1 MTWAINGGSP
11 YSPDRQAILEFI
23 SNIGQVLSP
32 PAIPQFLPARPPTN
46 PYPADLLPLIQQLA
60 WKVSETSSRDPSVD
74 NFFATVAHYLR
85 RPPFDPR
92 KVLSFPKP
100 MSPPLPP
107 ALYSLPLNELP
118 ALCQVAYWLMNEGS
132 PADDGNPQAWRFLEA
147 LAYYLRC
154 LPLST
159 GKGPWRYPK

>member
-1 MTWAINGGSP
+1 MTWAINEGYP
-11 YSPDRQAILEFI
+11 YLPDRQAVLEFI

-32 PAIPQFLPARPPTN
+32 PAIPQPLQARPPTN
-46 PYPADLLPLIQQLA
+46 PYPDDLLPLIQQLA
-60 WKVSETSSRDPSVD
+60 WKLSETPSRDPSVAK
-74 NFFATVAHYLR
+74 FLSTVGHYLG
-85 RPPFDPR
+85 RPVDPG
-92 KVLSFPKP
+92 KVQQFSKP
-100 MSPPLPP
+100 MFPPLPP

-132 PADDGNPQAWRFLEA
+132 SADDGNPQAWRFLEA

-159 GKGPWRYPK
+159 GKGPWRYPSK